1 MYRLI
6 LTAIPFGML
15 LTGCMDE
22 PTTTAPTVTTAQ
34 QQQQQST
41 QTPTPPPPQQSQT
54 SKKPSLSK
62 EEIKAWNNK
71 MLAAAA
77 EGKTDE
83 VKASLAAGAEINAQD
98 DRGRTAAMAATH
110 GNHVE
115 TVKVLIEAGAD
126 INIQDDRQDNPFL
139 YAGAEGYLEILKLV
153 IDAIP
158 DTKIY
163 NRFGGTPL
171 IPAAEHGYVEVAKEL
186 LTRTDVDVNHVNN
199 PGWTALMEAIVLND
213 GGKKQQEMVQLL
225 IDHGADVNIPDSE
238 GKTPLYRA
246 KERGY
251 DEIVQILQKAGA
263 R

>member
-1 MYRLI
+1 MYKLI
-6 LTAIPFGML
+6 LTAIPCGML
-15 LTGCMDE
+15 LTGCVDE
-22 PTTTAPTVTTAQ
+22 PSTTAPAVTTAQ
-34 QQQQQST
+34 QQQQQQSA
-41 QTPTPPPPQQSQT
+41 TPQPPQQQSQPVNKPT
-54 SKKPSLSK
+54 LSQEEVKELNKKLLS
-62 EEIKAWNNK
+62 
-71 MLAAAA
+71 AAA

-83 VKASLAAGAEINAQD
+83 VKVSLAAGAEINAQD
-98 DRGRTAAMAATH
+98 ARGRTAAMAATH

-153 IDAIP
+153 IDAGP

-171 IPAAEHGYVEVAKEL
+171 IPAAEHGYVEVAKEI

-213 GGKKQQEMVQLL
+213 GGKKQQEMIQLL
-225 IDHGADVNIPDSE
+225 IDHGTDVNIPDSE

-251 DEIVQILQKAGA
+251 HEIVQILQKAGA

>member
-22 PTTTAPTVTTAQ
+22 PATTAPTVTTTQ
-34 QQQQQST
+34 QQQQQ
-41 QTPTPPPPQQSQT
+41 PTPAQPPQQQSKTGKKQT
-54 SKKPSLSK
+54 LTQ
-62 EEIKAWNNK
+62 EEVKALNSK
-71 MLAAAA
+71 MLTAAA

-83 VKASLAAGAEINAQD
+83 VKSSLEAGAEINAQD
-98 DRGRTAAMAATH
+98 GRGRTAVMAATH

-115 TVKVLIEAGAD
+115 TVKVLIKAGAD

-153 IDAIP
+153 IDAGP

-163 NRFGGTPL
+163 NRYGGTPL

-186 LTRTDVDVNHVNN
+186 ITRTDVDVNHVNN

-238 GKTPLYRA
+238 GKSPLYRA

-251 DEIVQILQKAGA
+251 DEIVQILEKAGA

>member
-1 MYRLI
+1 MYKLI

-22 PTTTAPTVTTAQ
+22 PSTTAPAITTAQ
-34 QQQQQST
+34 QQQQPA
-41 QTPTPPPPQQSQT
+41 TPQPPQQQSQPG
-54 SKKPSLSK
+54 KKPTLSQEEVK
-62 EEIKAWNNK
+62 ELNK
-71 MLAAAA
+71 KLLSAAA

-153 IDAIP
+153 IDAGP

-213 GGKKQQEMVQLL
+213 GGKKQQEMIQLL

-251 DEIVQILQKAGA
+251 HEIVQILQKAGA

>member
-1 MYRLI
+1 MYKLI

-22 PTTTAPTVTTAQ
+22 SSTTAPAVTTAQ
-34 QQQQQST
+34 QQQQPA
-41 QTPTPPPPQQSQT
+41 TPQPLQQRSQPG
-54 SKKPSLSK
+54 KKPTLSQEEVK
-62 EEIKAWNNK
+62 ELNK
-71 MLAAAA
+71 KLLFAAA
-77 EGKTDE
+77 EGKTEE
-83 VKASLAAGAEINAQD
+83 VKAILAAGAEINVQD

-153 IDAIP
+153 IDAGP

-171 IPAAEHGYVEVAKEL
+171 IPAAEHGYMEVAKEL

-199 PGWTALMEAIVLND
+199 PGWTAMMEAIVLND
-213 GGKKQQEMVQLL
+213 GGKNQQEMVQLL

-251 DEIVQILQKAGA
+251 HEIVQILQKAGA

>member
-1 MYRLI
+1 MYKLI

-22 PTTTAPTVTTAQ
+22 SSTTAPAVTTSQ
-34 QQQQQST
+34 QQQQPA
-41 QTPTPPPPQQSQT
+41 TPQPRQQRSQEEVKELN
-54 SKKPSLSK
+54 KKL
-62 EEIKAWNNK
+62 
-71 MLAAAA
+71 LFAAA

-110 GNHVE
+110 GNHEE

-153 IDAIP
+153 IDAGP

-199 PGWTALMEAIVLND
+199 PGWTAMMEAIVLND
-213 GGKKQQEMVQLL
+213 GGKNQQEMVQLL

-251 DEIVQILQKAGA
+251 HEIVQILQKAGA

>member
-1 MYRLI
+1 MLRLV
-6 LTAIPFGML
+6 LTALPVGML

-22 PTTTAPTVTTAQ
+22 PTPTTPAVTETQ
-34 QQQQQST
+34 QQQQELQP
-41 QTPTPPPPQQSQT
+41 QPQQQQQT
-54 SKKPSLSK
+54 VKPPTLSEEELKKVNDQL
-62 EEIKAWNNK
+62 
-71 MLAAAA
+71 LFAAA
-77 EGKTDE
+77 EGNTE
-83 VKASLAAGAEINAQD
+83 LVQSSLAAGAEINAQD
-98 DRGRTAAMAATH
+98 ARERTAVMAATH

-126 INIQDDRQDNPFL
+126 VNIQDDRQDNPFL

-153 IDAIP
+153 IDAKP

-163 NRFGGTPL
+163 NRYGGTPL

-213 GGKKQQEMVQLL
+213 GGKNHQEMVQLL
-225 IDHGADVNIPDSE
+225 IDHGADVNIPDSD
-238 GKTPLYRA
+238 GKTPLYHA

-251 DEIVQILQKAGA
+251 DEIVQILEKAGA
-263 R
+263 K

>member
-1 MYRLI
+1 MYKLI
-6 LTAIPFGML
+6 FTAIPFGML
-15 LTGCMDE
+15 LTGCVDE
-22 PTTTAPTVTTAQ
+22 PSVTAPAVTTVQ
-34 QQQQQST
+34 QQQQPA
-41 QTPTPPPPQQSQT
+41 TPQPSQQRSQPG
-54 SKKPSLSK
+54 KKPTLFQEEVK
-62 EEIKAWNNK
+62 ERNNK
-71 MLAAAA
+71 LLSAAA

-98 DRGRTAAMAATH
+98 DRGRTAVMAATH

-153 IDAIP
+153 IDAGP

-171 IPAAEHGYVEVAKEL
+171 IPAAEHGYVEVAKEI

-225 IDHGADVNIPDSE
+225 IDHGADVNFPDRE

-246 KERGY
+246 NERGY
-251 DEIVQILQKAGA
+251 HEIVQILQKAGA

>member
-1 MYRLI
+1 MYKLI

-22 PTTTAPTVTTAQ
+22 SSTTAPAVTTAQ
-34 QQQQQST
+34 QQQQPATSQ
-41 QTPTPPPPQQSQT
+41 PQPQPVKKRTLSQEEVKGLN
-54 SKKPSLSK
+54 KKL
-62 EEIKAWNNK
+62 
-71 MLAAAA
+71 LFAAA

-110 GNHVE
+110 GNYVE

-153 IDAIP
+153 IDADP

-186 LTRTDVDVNHVNN
+186 LTRRDVDVNHVNN
-199 PGWTALMEAIVLND
+199 PGWTAMMEAIVLND
-213 GGKKQQEMVQLL
+213 GGKNQQEMVQLL

-251 DEIVQILQKAGA
+251 HEIVQILQKTGA

>member
-1 MYRLI
+1 MYKLI

-22 PTTTAPTVTTAQ
+22 SSTTAPVVTTAQ
-34 QQQQQST
+34 QQQQPATSQ
-41 QTPTPPPPQQSQT
+41 PQPQPEKKRTLSQEEVKELN
-54 SKKPSLSK
+54 KKL
-62 EEIKAWNNK
+62 
-71 MLAAAA
+71 LFAAA

-153 IDAIP
+153 IDADP

-186 LTRTDVDVNHVNN
+186 LARTDVDVNHVNN
-199 PGWTALMEAIVLND
+199 PGWTAMMEAIVLND
-213 GGKKQQEMVQLL
+213 GGKNQQEMVQLL

-251 DEIVQILQKAGA
+251 HEIVQILQKAGA